1 MTSIELGVIQERFAD
16 IIWEHEP
23 IASGELAKI
32 CEKELNWKRPTTYTV
47 LRTLCEKGLFENNG
61 GIVVSLVKRR
71 DFYSAKSKQIVE
83 DSYRGSLPAFIAAF
97 ADGNALSNQEIL
109 EIQELI
115 DTYKRNNNL

>member
-1 MTSIELGVIQERFAD
+1 MDTFFSNEFLDMLVCFLICVLVVW
-16 IIWEHEP
+16 II
-23 IASGELAKI
+23 ID
-32 CEKELNWKRPTTYTV
+32 R
-47 LRTLCEKGLFENNG
+47 
-61 GIVVSLVKRR
+61 
-71 DFYSAKSKQIVE
+71 FYSAKSKQIVE